1 MKNAARRRR
10 FLFCLAAGLVSTA
23 GAAQDLRET
32 RQWTARGP
40 FGTPSVS
47 DIAVDP
53 SRPSRIYASLG
64 AQVWVSED
72 AGAHWNIG
80 RGAFTGVCSGC
91 SPLALAVSADGA
103 RVYALTFEAVL
114 ESAAE
119 GDSWAITSAG
129 LPSTESPLAIASDPS
144 DPLTAYLG
152 TDAGVF
158 KTIDGG
164 ATWKSSNAGLDACP
178 SSSGAGP
185 CPVDAFAIDPDDPSI
200 VYAAT
205 FFGLFRTS
213 DAGAHWTSRWRVAE
227 LDTAQAIASV
237 AFGSFEGKRAIYAA
251 LFRGGVFR
259 STDEGASWTDIRAGL
274 PESVS
279 ELAVARGKTGTVFA
293 ATFGGL
299 KRSGDGGATWQD
311 AGNGLASTSGQLA
324 FLSSGSVYFCPSDGG
339 GVFASSDAGATWV
352 PRSDGLPGVS
362 FPASAIAGDPSTPSR
377 LFSAFGRRLFRSDD
391 SGATWRDLSSR
402 LPLFGNAIDQIIVD
416 PAVPS
421 TVYLTRLGTLF
432 KSTNLGDDWRAISD
446 EVFSVGPMIADPVR
460 PSVLYQLSAVL
471 GFSASVDGG
480 ETWSRRLD
488 LAPGLP
494 GYEKLYTA
502 LAADPVRPNVLF
514 AGTRGAS
521 CHSPDAS
528 GCNFDAA
535 ERIFKSDDGGLHW
548 RATTGYPQS
557 PSLSV
562 NAIVPDPLTGSIYA
576 LVGSAILKSTD
587 GGESWGTQLARPGD
601 SHLAGSSLLV
611 DPTFP
616 STLYL
621 AGDEGTF
628 ETTDGGQSWFEIDG
642 GLGGHSSRL
651 LASAPSRI
659 YAATDEGIWA
669 FEDAPIAARRV
680 VPAVPEAP
688 VPVGRP

>member
-1 MKNAARRRR
+1 MKKAARRRLL
-10 FLFCLAAGLVSTA
+10 LFCLAAGLSIA
-23 GAAQDLRET
+23 GAAQDPREI

-40 FGTPSVS
+40 FGTPSVT

-53 SRPSRIYASLG
+53 SRPSRLYATVG
-64 AQVWVSED
+64 DDVWVSDD
-72 AGAHWNIG
+72 AGARWHTG
-80 RGAFTGVCSGC
+80 RNAFPRCCSDGP
-91 SPLALAVSADGA
+91 PLALAISADGA
-103 RVYALTFEAVL
+103 RAYAVTFGAVF
-114 ESAAE
+114 ESDDG
-119 GDSWAITSAG
+119 GDLWTITSAG
-129 LPSTESPLAIASDPS
+129 LPPLHDLLAIAADPS
-144 DPLTAYLG
+144 DPLTAFIG

-164 ATWKSSNAGLDACP
+164 ATWKSSNSGLDGCP
-178 SSSGAGP
+178 LASGAGP
-185 CPVDAFAIDPDDPSI
+185 CPVNAFAFDPDNPSI
-200 VYAAT
+200 VYAGT
-205 FFGLFRTS
+205 LFGLFRST
-213 DAGAHWTSRWRVAE
+213 DAGAHWAGRWRVAE
-227 LDTAQAIASV
+227 LDAAQAIASV
-237 AFGSFEGKRAIYAA
+237 AAGSFEGKRAIYAA

-259 STDEGASWTDIRAGL
+259 STNEGETWTDIRAGL

-279 ELAVARGKTGTVFA
+279 ELAVDRGQTGIVFA

-311 AGNGLASTSGQLA
+311 SGSGLASTSGPLA
-324 FLSSGSVYFCPSDGG
+324 VLSSGSVYFGPADGG
-339 GVFASSDAGATWV
+339 GVFASSDAGVTWI
-352 PRSDGLPGVS
+352 PRSDGLPRI
-362 FPASAIAGDPSTPSR
+362 ASAASAVAVDPSAPSR
-377 LFSAFGRRLFRSDD
+377 LFSAFGRRLFRSND

-402 LPLFGNAIDQIIVD
+402 LPLSGNAIDQIVVD

-421 TVYLTRLGTLF
+421 TVYLTRLGALF
-432 KSTNLGDDWRAISD
+432 KSTDLGDDWRAISD

-471 GFSASVDGG
+471 GLSTSVDGG

-494 GYEKLYTA
+494 GDEKLFTV
-502 LAADPVRPNVLF
+502 LAADPARPNVLF

-521 CHSPDAS
+521 CHSSDTF
-528 GCNFDAA
+528 GCDFDAV

-557 PSLSV
+557 SSLSV
-562 NAIVPDPLTGSIYA
+562 NAIVPDPLTGSVYA

-587 GGESWGTQLARPGD
+587 GGESWGTPLARPG
-601 SHLAGSSLLV
+601 SGRAVGSSLLV
-611 DPTFP
+611 DPAFP

-621 AGDEGTF
+621 SSDEGVF
-628 ETTDGGQSWFEIDG
+628 ETTDGGQSWFAIDG
-642 GLGGHSSRL
+642 GLDGHASRL
-651 LASAPSRI
+651 LGSAASRI
-659 YAATDEGIWA
+659 YAATDDGIWA
-669 FEDAPIAARRV
+669 FEDAPMAARRI